1 MEFASSGPI
10 MELGE
15 DGDWIFGCRES
26 VIMILCVPTGAVEDT
41 GRDIVEEQGTLK
53 AGGMEE
59 QGIWLS
65 FCAAICCSSNNCKF
79 ARKTSMLARKI
90 EG

>member
-1 MEFASSGPI
+1 VDDI
-10 MELGE
+10 
-15 DGDWIFGCRES
+15 
-26 VIMILCVPTGAVEDT
+26 
-41 GRDIVEEQGTLK
+41 GRDIVEEQGTFK
-53 AGGMEE
+53 AGGME

-79 ARKTSMLARKI
+79 ARKTSMLAGKI